1 MYTCQ
6 PCLSSGVQ
14 CVALISVKVA
24 RANRF
29 EPKSPVVL
37 FVFSCFFFF
46 CDVAFFPLACLLFFA
61 LLEGM
66 VVEVKVSVDVLWPR
80 VAIVLSFVVVK
91 RCAA

>member
-46 CDVAFFPLACLLFFA
+46 VTLRFSLLPVCCSLPFS
-61 LLEGM
+61 
-66 VVEVKVSVDVLWPR
+66 KVWL
-80 VAIVLSFVVVK
+80 
-91 RCAA
+91 